1 MTMFIAQMCH
11 DGTYDAY
18 DVKKDGDQVELI
30 YDMSKDKRFNL
41 LVEYNGNINKVPKNL
56 IEQFNNQLSLYQVMR
71 DDLKMESEYS
81 IGDINIKRDNIGT
94 D

>member
-1 MTMFIAQMCH
+1 MCH